1 MSTELGEQEVL
12 VRQAILHACRSMAG
26 LGLNQGMSGNI
37 SVRAAAR
44 MIITPSATP
53 YDAMTPADMV
63 RVSIG
68 AGEPEGRLAPSSEW
82 HFHHDIYVSRP
93 DVGAIVHAHPT
104 YCTALSMARRG
115 IPACHYMV
123 ATFGGDDVRCCGYAT
138 FGTPA
143 LSVLV
148 VQALQ
153 DRQAC
158 LLANHGMIACGR
170 DLAQA
175 MWRAVELEA
184 VARQYCASLAFGGP
198 VLLSAEEM
206 AAATRRF
213 ESYRP

>member
-1 MSTELGEQEVL
+1 
-12 VRQAILHACRSMAG
+12 
-26 LGLNQGMSGNI
+26 MSGNI
-37 SVRAAAR
+37 SVRDGAR

-63 RVSIG
+63 RVSLG
-68 AGEPEGRLAPSSEW
+68 AGEAEGRLAPSSEW
-82 HFHHDIYVSRP
+82 YFHHDIYVSRQ
-93 DVGAIVHAHPT
+93 DIGAIVHSHPT

-115 IPACHYMV
+115 IPACHYMI

-143 LSVLV
+143 LSRLV
-148 VQALQ
+148 VEALQ

-158 LLANHGMIACGR
+158 LLANHGIIACGR

-184 VARQYCASLAFGGP
+184 VARQYCASLALGGP

-206 AAATRRF
+206 AAAARRF

>member
-1 MSTELGEQEVL
+1 MNAAAGDHEATA
-12 VRQAILHACRSMAG
+12 RQAILHACRSMAG

-37 SVRAAAR
+37 SVRDGAC

-53 YDAMTPADMV
+53 YDTMTPADMV
-63 RVSIG
+63 RVSLG
-68 AGEPEGRLAPSSEW
+68 TGEAEGRLAPSSEW

-93 DVGAIVHAHPT
+93 DVEAIVHAHPT

-115 IPACHYMV
+115 IPACQYMV

-143 LSVLV
+143 LSRLV
-148 VQALQ
+148 VEALQ

-184 VARQYCASLAFGGP
+184 VARQYYASLAFGGP
-198 VLLSAEEM
+198 VLLSTEEM